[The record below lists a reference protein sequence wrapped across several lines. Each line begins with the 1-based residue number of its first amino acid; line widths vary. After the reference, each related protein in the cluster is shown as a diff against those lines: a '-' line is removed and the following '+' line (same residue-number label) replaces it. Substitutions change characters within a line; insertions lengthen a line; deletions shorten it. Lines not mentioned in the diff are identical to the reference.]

1 MSGTYL
7 LTVNSSDRNI
17 DDWPESQDYLVNINR
32 PLYDVS
38 ELKLANAI
46 IPFTGYTIDTYN
58 NTFYYNDEEIP
69 LDSKIYTSETT
80 LASDIETAIHD
91 NTANNENVQVT
102 YDSETNSFNFN
113 HGGATDYSLTFGTNS
128 PAAVLG
134 FTPGTYNSTASE
146 INSSG
151 GVDLTGPHFLYMSI
165 LPNNREHIKSE
176 LYTQDPGYVGT
187 ILRRGN
193 PTHIDM
199 DEAVYYEFPRGK
211 EPSIKS
217 LRIQFWVDNYGT
229 LTPYDFKLQNH
240 TLKFEIKCNLDKLN
254 KEPTIRK
261 SFELPPILNL
271 HEFTPKYNK
280 NVLVYGGAAVVLC
293 LFVLI
298 LSSFKHVSLRTRAGR
313 AF

>member
-7 LTVNSSDRNI
+7 LTVNSSDRDV
-17 DDWPESQDYLVNINR
+17 DDWPESQDYLVNLNR

-38 ELKLANAI
+38 ELKLANAL
-46 IPFTGYTIDTYN
+46 IPFTNYTIDSHN
-58 NTFYYNDEEIP
+58 NVFYYNDEAVAMNF
-69 LDSKIYTSETT
+69 KIYTSETT
-80 LASDIETAIHD
+80 LASDIETAIHV

-102 YDSETNSFNFN
+102 YDSGTNTFEFD
-113 HGGATDYSLTFGTNS
+113 HGGSTQYNLVFSNNS
-128 PAAVLG
+128 PASVFG
-134 FTPGTYNSTASE
+134 FVPGTYAS
-146 INSSG
+146 NTTGVVVSG
-151 GVDLTGPHFLYMSI
+151 GVDLTGPQFLYMSI

-229 LTPYDFKLQNH
+229 LSPYDFKLQNH

-261 SFELPPILNL
+261 SFELPPMLNL
-271 HEFTPKYNK
+271 HEFAPKYNK

-298 LSSFKHVSLRTRAGR
+298 LSSFKHVSLRTKAGR
-313 AF
+313 AS